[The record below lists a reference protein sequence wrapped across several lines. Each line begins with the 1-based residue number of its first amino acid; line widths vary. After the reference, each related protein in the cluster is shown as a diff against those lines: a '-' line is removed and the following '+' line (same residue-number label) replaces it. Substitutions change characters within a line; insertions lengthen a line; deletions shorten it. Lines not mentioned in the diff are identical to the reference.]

1 MGIRLVLFPLILFFT
16 QFAFAQTSV
25 GTASNSICDLEV
37 SFIKG
42 SKETTQQDSFSEEI
56 FNQLKHLPFNSFKLL
71 NKEKS
76 KIEAGKKIDFKFY
89 DDKYSVIFMPTN
101 LTSNKVQ
108 AMLEWV
114 EHSESD
120 SQENSQTNLIS
131 TKMWFE
137 KNKSIV
143 FGSQNGKKCKIIN
156 VNINCK

>member
-1 MGIRLVLFPLILFFT
+1 MGIRLVLFFSFLFFVP
-16 QFAFAQTSV
+16 FSLAQTLAQNV
-25 GTASNSICDLEV
+25 TACDLEV

-42 SKETTQQDSFSEEI
+42 SNEATQKDSFSEEI

-71 NKEKS
+71 NKESS
-76 KIEAGKKIDFKFY
+76 KIELGKKIDFKFY
-89 DDKYSVIFMPTN
+89 DDKYSVSFMPTN
-101 LTSNKVQ
+101 LTSNKVH

-120 SQENSQTNLIS
+120 SHTNLIS